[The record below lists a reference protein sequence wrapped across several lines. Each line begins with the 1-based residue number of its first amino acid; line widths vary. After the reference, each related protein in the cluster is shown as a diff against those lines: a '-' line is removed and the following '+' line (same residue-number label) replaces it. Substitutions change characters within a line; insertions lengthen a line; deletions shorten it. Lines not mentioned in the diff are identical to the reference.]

1 MIFVGCG
8 FANCIQVL
16 RTRLRQAPVEGVL
29 KYTGVV
35 QCARL
40 VVREEGVG
48 ALYGGLTPHLMRA
61 VPASAIMFGVF
72 EVLTRVLGGEC
83 E

>member
-1 MIFVGCG
+1 M
-8 FANCIQVL
+8 
-16 RTRLRQAPVEGVL
+16 RQAPVDGVL

-40 VVREEGVG
+40 VVREEGLG
-48 ALYGGLTPHLMRA
+48 APYGGLTPHLMRA

-72 EVLTRVLGGEC
+72 KVVTRVLGGEG

>member
-1 MIFVGCG
+1 MLM
-8 FANCIQVL
+8 QVL

-29 KYTGVV
+29 KYNGVL

-40 VVREEGVG
+40 VVREEGVS

-61 VPASAIMFGVF
+61 VPASAIMFAVL
-72 EVLTRVLGGEC
+72 EVVTRMLGREN

>member
-1 MIFVGCG
+1 M
-8 FANCIQVL
+8 
-16 RTRLRQAPVEGVL
+16 L

-35 QCARL
+35 QCVRL
-40 VVREEGVG
+40 VVREEGLG
-48 ALYGGLTPHLMRA
+48 ALYGGLTPHFMRA

-72 EVLTRVLGGEC
+72 EVVTRMLGGEG

>member
-1 MIFVGCG
+1 M
-8 FANCIQVL
+8 
-16 RTRLRQAPVEGVL
+16 EGVL

-35 QCARL
+35 QCTRL
-40 VVREEGVG
+40 VVREEGLG

-72 EVLTRVLGGEC
+72 EVVTRVLDGEG